1 MCSGA
6 KCLDTGLHSPLFNF
20 RGKYTEIFSFH
31 LFGFFLLFFLL
42 VVVVVFF
49 RSIDL

>member
-1 MCSGA
+1 MYSGA
-6 KCLDTGLHSPLFNF
+6 KCLDTGLHFPLFNF

-31 LFGFFLLFFLL
+31 LFGFFFFFFLL
-42 VVVVVFF
+42 VVVVFF